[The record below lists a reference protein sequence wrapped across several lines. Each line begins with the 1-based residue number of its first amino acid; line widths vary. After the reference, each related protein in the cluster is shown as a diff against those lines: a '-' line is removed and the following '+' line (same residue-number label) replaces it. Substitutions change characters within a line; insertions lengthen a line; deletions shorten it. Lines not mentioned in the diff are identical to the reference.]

1 MKARSSSA
9 VVLRGRLSVLL
20 VAAAMAALMLVATR
34 DVSAEPPQ
42 PVDVTAPTRPVK
54 LSTAMRRR
62 VKESVCRLNASFR
75 ELSYSTLQD
84 LA

>member
-1 MKARSSSA
+1 V
-9 VVLRGRLSVLL
+9 VVLRRRLSVL
-20 VAAAMAALMLVATR
+20 VAMVVLTLMLVATR

-75 ELSYSTLQD
+75 ESSYSTLQD